1 MSQFEYLNRLTIG
14 QYLPTGS
21 AVHRLDPRARI
32 AGFTVLILA
41 LTLTT
46 SLTGLAAALMLAMM
60 LLAAAKVPVKFAL
73 RGLLAPLP
81 FILILA
87 VLQIFITPTHE
98 GDVLYFSWRFLAIS
112 SSGVHAAILLVLR
125 FLGLIL
131 LLTLATAALSTLE
144 LIYGLD
150 LLFKPLQKIGLNTR
164 PITMVIQV
172 MLRFIPSLLLSAEK
186 IAKAQASRG
195 AAWGSASGG
204 LLKRVRQ
211 FLPLILP
218 LFSTSLQQADV
229 LTQAMLARGYGSTA
243 ERTGLR
249 QYSFKWKDLGFVI
262 LSAAAAAAV
271 I

>member
-1 MSQFEYLNRLTIG
+1 MSQFEYLNRFAVG

-21 AVHRLDPRARI
+21 IVHQLDPRARI
-32 AGFTVLILA
+32 VGFTVLILA

-46 SLTGLAAALMLAMM
+46 TMTGLAAALMLT
-60 LLAAAKVPVKFAL
+60 LLLLTAAKVPMKFAMH
-73 RGLLAPLP
+73 GLLAPLP

-87 VLQIFITPTHE
+87 VLQLFITRGQD

-131 LLTLATAALSTLE
+131 LPTLATAALSTLE

-164 PITMVIQV
+164 PVTMVVQV

-204 LLKRVRQ
+204 LLKR
-211 FLPLILP
+211 PLILP

-229 LTQAMLARGYGSTA
+229 LTQAMLARGYGSKA

>member
-1 MSQFEYLNRLTIG
+1 M
-14 QYLPTGS
+14 
-21 AVHRLDPRARI
+21 HC
-32 AGFTVLILA
+32 
-41 LTLTT
+41 
-46 SLTGLAAALMLAMM
+46 AA
-60 LLAAAKVPVKFAL
+60 
-73 RGLLAPLP
+73 LAPLP

-87 VLQIFITPTHE
+87 LLQLFITPAHE
-98 GDVLYFSWRFLAIS
+98 EMCCTSPGASWQSPHPEYMQLSCWCCAS
-112 SSGVHAAILLVLR
+112 
-125 FLGLIL
+125 LGLIL

-164 PITMVIQV
+164 PITMVVQV
-172 MLRFIPSLLLSAEK
+172 MLRFIPSLLLSAER
-186 IAKAQASRG
+186 SRKHRLPG

-243 ERTGLR
+243 ERTGCASIHSNGKTWAL
-249 QYSFKWKDLGFVI
+249 
-262 LSAAAAAAV
+262 
-271 I
+271 